1 MNSGQPTASAEWK
14 LHWPMV
20 IAAMA
25 GFSFNGV
32 ATITLGVFIPQLRA
46 EFGWTVAQIAAGT
59 TIFALVSTPLA
70 PFAGALVDRFGP
82 RPVALLG
89 LALSSLVF
97 AAFSLLDGAYWQ
109 WLAIWAGF
117 SIVAL
122 GIRTIVWNSAI
133 SAQFTASRGL
143 AIAMVLSGVAF
154 TSSLGPSITHW
165 LIENQSWRGAYL
177 GIGLGWGGLALL
189 LSILFFR
196 DSRSRQRAG
205 PGESG
210 DAPAPAEL
218 PGGLTLGQAI
228 RDSRLQ
234 RITLA
239 VFLQTIMSAAMAVL
253 IVPVLISLG
262 IGKAEAAGM
271 AAIVG
276 ISSLVGNLGA
286 GALVDRIQAALLPF
300 AGFALPAVGYGLVVV
315 SRGDG
320 FMISAGL
327 ACLGLAGGATLQ
339 MAAYLVSR
347 YAGVRHFGKIFGVVS
362 SLMGLAGGI
371 GPVVGGIIF
380 DFTHS
385 YIALMVGG
393 IPLALIAG
401 LAVFGLGPY
410 PVFAS
415 EPAR

>member
-1 MNSGQPTASAEWK
+1 MNAARPTAAAEWK
-14 LHWPMV
+14 RHWPMV
-20 IAAMA
+20 LAAMA

-32 ATITLGVFIPQLRA
+32 ATVTLGLFIPQLRG

-59 TIFALVSTPLA
+59 SIFALVSTPLA
-70 PFAGALVDRFGP
+70 PFAGALVDRWGP

-97 AAFSLLDGAYWQ
+97 ASFSLVDGAYWQ
-109 WLAIWAGF
+109 YLLTWAVF

-122 GIRTIVWNSAI
+122 GIRTIVWNSAV

-143 AIAMVLSGVAF
+143 AIAMVLSGVAIT
-154 TSSLGPSITHW
+154 TSFGPGITHW
-165 LIENQSWRGAYL
+165 LIESQGWRGAYL
-177 GIGLGWGGLALL
+177 AIGLGWGGLALL
-189 LSILFFR
+189 LSLLFFH
-196 DSRSRQRAG
+196 DLRSRKST
-205 PGESG
+205 GETAS
-210 DAPAPAEL
+210 AANVAPAEL
-218 PGGLTLGQAI
+218 PGGLTLSQAV
-228 RDSRLQ
+228 RDRRLQ

-239 VFLQTIMSAAMAVL
+239 IFLQTLLSTAMAVL

-276 ISSLVGNLGA
+276 LSSFAGKLGA

-300 AGFALPAVGYGLVVV
+300 AGFALPALAFAFILLGRDHVLPV
-315 SRGDG
+315 
-320 FMISAGL
+320 SAGL
-327 ACLGLAGGATLQ
+327 VCLGLAGGATLQ
-339 MAAYLVSR
+339 LSNYLVSR

-371 GPVVGGIIF
+371 GPVVGGLIF
-380 DFTHS
+380 DFTGS
-385 YIALMVGG
+385 YIALMVAG

-410 PVFAS
+410 PNYEP
-415 EPAR
+415 EPAA